1 MVRRAETGRVVM
13 LSVIARRL
21 ISLPLSC
28 LVTALVSSS
37 GFGEIIGAETNV
49 SRHLSVL
56 SSEHELQRQNISVST
71 QRTHQAM
78 RRKASPTHPSLL
90 KECQPRVWLYDLA
103 ALFWGRTQPPMT
115 HLTISLIVPIHILW

>member
-13 LSVIARRL
+13 LSVTTRRL

-37 GFGEIIGAETNV
+37 GFGEIIGADMNV

-56 SSEHELQRQNISVST
+56 SSEHEHAATEYLRIYTRNT
-71 QRTHQAM
+71 
-78 RRKASPTHPSLL
+78 PSDAP
-90 KECQPRVWLYDLA
+90 KSFSDP
-103 ALFWGRTQPPMT
+103 
-115 HLTISLIVPIHILW
+115 LITA